1 MIKRLILILI
11 CSAIAGCLSI
21 RNALPGVDRSPS
33 WKAVY
38 LTHGPGEL
46 LSEDLQSHPEVT
58 VVPTFEELKKFTRQK
73 IAIWIDKNATPFDSG
88 QEEWINEAPQAYYP
102 IVLVG
107 TSDTLHAFK
116 GLLRL
121 CCFMGPAGDYPGYD
135 APGFSVIQ
143 WKEGNEPDARDVVL
157 IQGFNQKPTVQAIL
171 EITNVLLAGKLK
183 PAPTAPMSNP
193 PSQTANSTN
202 LQVLLFDDWPKDGFP
217 TDTAKITA
225 ITLEKN
231 ILQIQVVYQ
240 GGCQEH
246 TFALH
251 AWTGFLLSNP
261 PQGELYLSQ
270 DAHGDPCKE
279 TIEKRLSFDLT
290 PFDKSRTGR
299 HANPLILRITE
310 PAGGSFANE
319 PFMPLIEWP

>member
-1 MIKRLILILI
+1 MIKRLALILI
-11 CSAIAGCLSI
+11 FSSIAGCLSI
-21 RNALPGVDRSPS
+21 RNALPGIDRSS
-33 WKAVY
+33 SLKAVY

-46 LSEDLQSHPEVT
+46 SPEDLQSHPEVM
-58 VVPTFEELKKFTRQK
+58 VAPTFEELKKFTRQK

-88 QEEWINEAPQAYYP
+88 QEEWINKAPQTDYP

-121 CCFMGPAGDYPGYD
+121 CYFMGPAGDYRGYD
-135 APGFSVIQ
+135 ASGFSVIQ
-143 WKEGNEPDARDVVL
+143 WKEGNAPDARDVIL
-157 IQGFNQKPTVQAIL
+157 LQGFNQKPTVQAIL
-171 EITNVLLAGKLK
+171 DITNALLEGKLR
-183 PAPTAPMSNP
+183 PAPTATLSNP
-193 PSQTANSTN
+193 PNQTANSAN
-202 LQVLLFDDWPKDGFP
+202 LQALLFDDWPKDGFSA
-217 TDTAKITA
+217 DAAEITA

-246 TFALH
+246 TFELH

-261 PQGELYLSQ
+261 PQGELYLSH
-270 DAHGDPCKE
+270 DAHGDTCKE

-299 HANPLILRITE
+299 RANPLILRILE
-310 PAGGSFANE
+310 PIGGSFANG
-319 PFMPLIEWP
+319 PFMPLIEWT